1 MGTTPTLDPC
11 NGKKK
16 DTGRVFRRGVIPSS
30 PCYSP
35 FNTTCFTPFSLIDT
49 DRAIP
54 FTALASAPTVTLPR
68 LKALTTGAVPGFLD
82 AILNIAESDQSSTL
96 ANQDNWIAQLARSP
110 SQRANAHQATEGDK
124 VVQQRNIGFFGDDTW
139 IKLFPGLF
147 FRTDGT
153 SSFFAMVG
161 EHTNQLYA
169 SHMN

>member
-1 MGTTPTLDPC
+1 L
-11 NGKKK
+11 
-16 DTGRVFRRGVIPSS
+16 I
-30 PCYSP
+30 
-35 FNTTCFTPFSLIDT
+35 NTH
-49 DRAIP
+49 RAIP

-110 SQRANAHQATEGDK
+110 SQRTNARKISKDGIKDSTIEG
-124 VVQQRNIGFFGDDTW
+124 RNIGFFGDDTW

-153 SSFFAMVG
+153 SSFFAMVR
-161 EHTNQLYA
+161 ELYHIDDA
-169 SHMN
+169 